1 MKHKNRLLVAGVIL
15 IVLVLMVFMG
25 TKYNLFTRSEGTQQ
39 SSDLNTE
46 GLTSEATQA
55 EDEKAEQERLAKEIE
70 EQARIEAEKQEAERI
85 KALTIETNTKYV
97 LSNDV
102 PIYQSYDNQT
112 DVVGTLDKRVKVF
125 IAAYYVETASSET
138 TTGQSNQVVKKIP
151 ASETEPTTLDQV
163 TWVEIKS
170 SYEAKNALGIVKYDE
185 LANSLAA
192 FISKPYENV
201 DYKPFEK
208 NVFYE
213 DNPPVEAKGVYV
225 TGNSATTS
233 KLDALIEL
241 ADTSEINTFVI
252 DVKDDN
258 GYLLFESETASRLN
272 PEANK
277 HIYIDDIEGFVSRL
291 KEHNIYLIARIV
303 TFKSP
308 LYARANPDK
317 AIVYRSGGGLYSD
330 ADGLIWASAHNRE
343 LWEYNVGVAKEAAA
357 IGFNE
362 IQFDYVRFPAI
373 SHKEKYDFRNPEG
386 ESQVETIQKFLKY
399 AYGELAPEHVYVGA
413 DVFGW
418 AATAIG
424 DVGIGQHWE
433 SLSNVVDYICPM
445 VYPSHY
451 GPNIFGLAVPD
462 ANPYKTIYHAIED
475 SKARNA
481 NLETPALIRPWIQDF
496 TASWVNGHISYGP
509 EELAL
514 QIKALEEQGIE
525 SYMIWNSKNN
535 YSEDALR

>member
-1 MKHKNRLLVAGVIL
+1 MKHKNKLLVGGVIL
-15 IVLVLMVFMG
+15 IVLVLMIFMG
-25 TKYNLFTRSEGTQQ
+25 AKYNLFTRSEGTGQ

-46 GLTSEATQA
+46 DSPQEAIQS

-70 EQARIEAEKQEAERI
+70 EQARVEAEKLEAERI
-85 KALTIETNTKYV
+85 KTLTIEANTKYV
-97 LSNDV
+97 LSNAL
-102 PIYQSYDNQT
+102 PIYQNYENRT
-112 DVVGTLDKRVKVF
+112 DVIGTLDKRAKVF
-125 IAAYYVETASSET
+125 ISAYYVETGSSEV
-138 TTGQSNQVVKKIP
+138 TTGQANEVVKKVDARETSP
-151 ASETEPTTLDQV
+151 AAGDQIS
-163 TWVEIKS
+163 WVEVKS
-170 SYEAKNALGIVKYDE
+170 SYDANSALGIVKYDA
-185 LANSLAA
+185 LTDTLTA

-201 DYKPFEK
+201 EYGAFEK
-208 NVFYE
+208 NAFYE
-213 DNPPVEAKGVYV
+213 DNPPIDAKGVYL

-258 GYLLFESETASRLN
+258 GYLLFESETAARLN
-272 PEANK
+272 PQANG
-277 HIYIDDIEGFVSRL
+277 HVYIDDIEAFITRL

-308 LYARANPDK
+308 IYARANPDR
-317 AIVYRSGGGLYSD
+317 AIVYKSGGGLYSD

-357 IGFNE
+357 LGFNE

-373 SHKEKYDFRNPEG
+373 SNKEKYDFRNPNS
-386 ESQVETIQKFLKY
+386 ESQVETIQNFLKY
-399 AYGELAPEHVYVGA
+399 AYGELSPEHVYIGA

-418 AATAIG
+418 AATAIN

-433 SLSNVVDYICPM
+433 ALSNVVDYICPM

-462 ANPYKTIYHAIED
+462 AKPYETIYYAIED
-475 SKARNA
+475 SKARNS

-496 TASWVNGHISYGP
+496 TASWVKGHISYGA
-509 EELAL
+509 EELTL
-514 QIKALEEQGIE
+514 QIEALEEQGIA
-525 SYMIWNSKNN
+525 SYMIWNSRNN
-535 YSEDALR
+535 YSEEALR